1 VVEILEGLNSQGI
14 TLIMVTHD
22 PELGMRA
29 RRRIKM
35 VDGRI
40 EEDTEATRHN
50 RIAGDTSIP
59 AKEIQDADK

>member
-1 VVEILEGLNSQGI
+1 ME
-14 TLIMVTHD
+14 THD
-22 PELGMRA
+22 PELGTRA

-40 EEDTEATRHN
+40 EEDTEASRHN